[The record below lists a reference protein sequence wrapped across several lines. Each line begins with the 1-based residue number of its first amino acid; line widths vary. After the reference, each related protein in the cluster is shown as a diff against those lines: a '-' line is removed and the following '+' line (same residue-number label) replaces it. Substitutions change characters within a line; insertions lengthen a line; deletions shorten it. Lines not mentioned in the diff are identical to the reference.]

1 MLETDRLLLRQWR
14 AADKVPF
21 AQLNADA
28 RVMECYPACLT
39 TAESDGFVDRLTA
52 LIADQGWGLWAI
64 EIKDTQKFIG
74 YVGLHV
80 PTADLPCNPCVEV
93 GWRLA
98 YEYWGRGYAP
108 EAAKAALQF
117 GFESLNLTEIVSFTT
132 LGNVRSQRVM
142 EKLGMRRDS
151 ETFEHPSVP
160 LDSPLREHCL
170 YRISPGN

>member
-1 MLETDRLLLRQWR
+1 MLETDRLLLRQWL